1 MRVCLCV
8 CVFYDLLPTG
18 KSNDACMCAS
28 EASSSASGLRWTP
41 RMVADVEVV
50 VVHLLLA
57 DVIDLALVAV
67 PALAC
72 NIFQ

>member
-1 MRVCLCV
+1 MASDP
-8 CVFYDLLPTG
+8 YDLLSAG
-18 KSNDACMCAS
+18 QSNDTCMCAS
-28 EASSSASGLRWTP
+28 RARSYASGLRWTP

-57 DVIDLALVAV
+57 NVANPALVVV
-67 PALAC
+67 PSLAC